1 MLRAASVVLLAAHAV
16 GADTY
21 NVVVNGAM
29 NEPLTVIGSTWAAGL
44 DGFGSYIASST
55 GGCYASCYLR
65 WEHDLGTEDFTST
78 MNLVVTDLYNSATTF
93 EFDYNSAW
101 GSHFGFAGWGGL
113 EVFTEGP
120 LYGGGPYSHGHGAS
134 YGIIDGELMTFVVQ
148 RRGDDYTISVTTS
161 AMGEKVVHTQ
171 TKAGDIQGLGL
182 RPWRGT
188 MRLYDW
194 TVTTGSSVT
203 TTGSFTFQAGRC
215 YPQSKAPV
223 INTVGLM
230 SDTLRRTGTP
240 QECYDY
246 CTGNSGFNLMGLD
259 LRPTGGQDCQCN
271 HPSVK
276 SRER

>member
-1 MLRAASVVLLAAHAV
+1 
-16 GADTY
+16 
-21 NVVVNGAM
+21 
-29 NEPLTVIGSTWAAGL
+29 
-44 DGFGSYIASST
+44 
-55 GGCYASCYLR
+55 
-65 WEHDLGTEDFTST
+65 
-78 MNLVVTDLYNSATTF
+78 
-93 EFDYNSAW
+93 
-101 GSHFGFAGWGGL
+101 
-113 EVFTEGP
+113 
-120 LYGGGPYSHGHGAS
+120 
-134 YGIIDGELMTFVVQ
+134 MTFVVQ

-246 CTGNSGFNLMGLD
+246 CTDNSGFNIMGLD

-271 HPSVK
+271 HPSVM
-276 SRER
+276 SRERGDNVRFARRQSSRGRLQRWKRL